1 MFLEA
6 TMGEMGGNVS
16 FSVEGRTAIVTG
28 ASSGLGVH
36 FAKVLARA
44 GASVVLA
51 ARREDQLAQV
61 AKEIEGDGGTAL
73 AIRCDVGDP
82 ASVKDMVASAFDRF
96 GTVDILVNNAGVSA
110 EAGNM
115 PERVTD
121 ELFAQT
127 INVNLNGT
135 FSCCREVAV
144 RLLAGGGKGSII
156 NVASVAGLGG
166 IQNFPPAYQASKA
179 AVINLT
185 RNLALSWADRGVRVN
200 ALCPGWFPSEMT
212 AAWFAT
218 PQFLQRFEDSAP
230 QRRVGEL
237 SELDGPLLFLA
248 SDASSFVTGQALAVD
263 GGISAAVGN
272 TPYTDDLYELQGAFL
287 GEPGTRILPS

>member
-1 MFLEA
+1 M
-6 TMGEMGGNVS
+6 S

-28 ASSGLGVH
+28 ASSGLGVR
-36 FAKVLARA
+36 FAQVLAGA
-44 GASVVLA
+44 GAGVVLA
-51 ARREDQLAQV
+51 ARRQEQLEQT
-61 AKEIEGDGGTAL
+61 AKEIEATGGTAVAL
-73 AIRCDVGDP
+73 TCDVGDP
-82 ASVKDMVASAFDRF
+82 ASVKGMVAAAFDRF
-96 GTVDILVNNAGVSA
+96 GTVDILVNNAGVAA
-110 EAGNM
+110 EAGCM

-135 FSCCREVAV
+135 FSCCREVAA
-144 RLLAGGGKGSII
+144 RWLASGARGTII

-166 IQNFPPAYQASKA
+166 TQNFPPAYQASKA

-185 RNLALSWADRGVRVN
+185 RNLAASWADRGVRVN

-212 AAWFAT
+212 AAWFAA
-218 PQFLQRFEDSAP
+218 PPFLQRFVDQAP
-230 QRRVGEL
+230 ARRVGEL

-263 GGISAAVGN
+263 GGISAVLGN
-272 TPYTDDLYELQGAFL
+272 MPYQDDLYDLQAAFI
-287 GEPGTRILPS
+287 GEAGSRILPEA

>member
-1 MFLEA
+1 M
-6 TMGEMGGNVS
+6 S

-28 ASSGLGVH
+28 ASSGLGVR
-36 FAKVLARA
+36 FAQVLSQA

-51 ARREDQLAQV
+51 ARRQDQLDQV
-61 AKEIEGDGGTAL
+61 AKEIEAGGGTAL
-73 AIRCDVGDP
+73 ALRCDVGDP
-82 ASVKDMVASAFDRF
+82 ASVKEMVAAAFDRF

-110 EAGNM
+110 EAGIM
-115 PERVTD
+115 PERVPD

-127 INVNLNGT
+127 INVNVNGT
-135 FSCCREVAV
+135 FSCCREVAA
-144 RLLAGGGKGSII
+144 RLMAAGKKGSII

-166 IQNFPPAYQASKA
+166 VQNFPPAYQASKA

-185 RNLALSWADRGVRVN
+185 RNLAISWADRGIRVN

-212 AAWFAT
+212 AAWFAA
-218 PQFLQRFEDSAP
+218 PVFLQRFEDQAP
-230 QRRVGEL
+230 MRRVGEL

-263 GGISAAVGN
+263 GGSSAAIGN
-272 TPYTDDLYELQGAFL
+272 DPYTEELYELQGAFV
-287 GEPGTRILPS
+287 GEPGTRIEPAP

>member
-1 MFLEA
+1 M
-6 TMGEMGGNVS
+6 S

-28 ASSGLGVH
+28 ASSGLGAH
-36 FAKVLARA
+36 FARVLAGA
-44 GASVVLA
+44 GANVVVA

-61 AKEIEGDGGTAL
+61 AKEIEADGGTAL
-73 AIRCDVGDP
+73 VVRCDVGEP
-82 ASVKDMVASAFDRF
+82 SSVKDMVGAAFERF

-110 EAGNM
+110 EAGMM
-115 PERVTD
+115 PERVPD
-121 ELFAQT
+121 EVFAQT

-144 RLLAGGGKGSII
+144 RLFEAGNKGSII
-156 NVASVAGLGG
+156 NIASVAGLGG
-166 IQNFPPAYQASKA
+166 QQNFPPAYQASKA

-200 ALCPGWFPSEMT
+200 AICPGWFPSEMT
-212 AAWFAT
+212 SAWFAA
-218 PQFLQRFEDSAP
+218 PPFLQRFEDASAA
-230 QRRVGEL
+230 RRIGDL

-263 GGISAAVGN
+263 GGLSAALGN
-272 TPYTDDLYELQGAFL
+272 TPYTDELYGLLEMVV
-287 GEPGTRILPS
+287 GEPGTRVLPPT

>member
-1 MFLEA
+1 
-6 TMGEMGGNVS
+6 VK
-16 FSVEGRTAIVTG
+16 GRTAIVTG

-36 FAKVLARA
+36 FAKVLAGA
-44 GASVVLA
+44 GANVVLA

-73 AIRCDVGDP
+73 AIRCDVADP
-82 ASVKDMVASAFDRF
+82 TGVKEMVAAAFDRF

-110 EAGNM
+110 EAGMM

-127 INVNLNGT
+127 ISVNLNGT
-135 FSCCREVAV
+135 FSCCREVAA
-144 RLLAGGGKGSII
+144 RLLAAGGKASII

-166 IQNFPPAYQASKA
+166 VQNFPPAYQASKA

-185 RNLALSWADRGVRVN
+185 RNLAVSWADRGIRVN

-212 AAWFAT
+212 AAWFAA
-218 PQFLQRFEDSAP
+218 PQFLQRFEDAAP
-230 QRRVGEL
+230 VRRVGEL

-248 SDASSFVTGQALAVD
+248 SDASNFVTGQALVVD
-263 GGISAAVGN
+263 GGLSAAVGN
-272 TPYTDDLYELQGAFL
+272 TPYTDELYDLTAAFM
-287 GEPGTRILPS
+287 GEPGTRIVPGS